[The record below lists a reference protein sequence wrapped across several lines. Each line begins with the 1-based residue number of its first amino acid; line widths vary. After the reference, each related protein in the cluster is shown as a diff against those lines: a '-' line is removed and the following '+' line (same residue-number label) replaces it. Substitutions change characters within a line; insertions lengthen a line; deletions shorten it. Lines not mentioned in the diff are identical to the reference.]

1 MSTNRGIFSHKKY
14 SWSNGASVLIF
25 HGLVIERERSM
36 KAGPRWEESS
46 RKTQISFVIKF
57 FTPVGLQEWHR
68 MQRRSWHWVD

>member
-57 FTPVGLQEWHR
+57 FTAVGPQEWRR